1 MIYSFFS
8 LMPQQEP
15 DMQAP
20 LRDPLKNFVGYAL
33 RRASS
38 LEMANLSNQ
47 LAQLDLR
54 PTEGSVIVIVQAN
67 PGIRQSDIGR
77 MLDIASANMT
87 PLIARLDSRGL
98 ILRKRKDGRSQ
109 GLRLTEEGTRLATQ
123 ALAEMEKH
131 EREMMARVP
140 EAMREPLVS
149 ALQSIWREQPE

>member
-1 MIYSFFS
+1 
-8 LMPQQEP
+8 
-15 DMQAP
+15 MQAS
-20 LRDPLKNFVGYAL
+20 LRDPLKNFAGYAL

-47 LAQLDLR
+47 LARLDLR
-54 PTEGSVIVIVQAN
+54 PTEASVIVIVHAN

-77 MLDIASANMT
+77 MLDILSANMT

-109 GLRLTEEGTRLATQ
+109 GLRLTEEGASLAEQ
-123 ALAEMEKH
+123 ALAEMTKH
-131 EREMMARVP
+131 EREMMERVP
-140 EAMREPLVS
+140 EDMREPLIK

>member
-1 MIYSFFS
+1 
-8 LMPQQEP
+8 
-15 DMQAP
+15 MQAP

>member
-1 MIYSFFS
+1 
-8 LMPQQEP
+8 
-15 DMQAP
+15 MQAP

-109 GLRLTEEGTRLATQ
+109 GLRLTEEGMRLATQ